1 MRVCGRACMSKRRS
15 ACMCNVVGL
24 IVFKFINLI
33 STSNERLYL
42 RTMSRTL
49 SMGERDNRKP
59 VRS

>member
-15 ACMCNVVGL
+15 ARVCNVVGL
-24 IVFKFINLI
+24 IVFKCINLI
-33 STSNERLYL
+33 ATSNEHLYP

-49 SMGERDNRKP
+49 RMVERNNQKP